1 MARLLWNEMKINW
14 LKHLP
19 SNDVDKEESLSN
31 LRKIYNSLF
40 QIQQK
45 TEKHFYENR
54 KHTITEIQFRGSNMS
69 MFCLSSCFIDSSVG
83 CCSVSSYLHYTKKI
97 SSKIYLCQG
106 GKIEEATLLKV
117 LMTVKGGTTIGFCLS
132 WLLYLGS
139 LSLSEWEKKRRYH
152 FSSNKTVNG
161 SINWITTI
169 TRLGTLNL

>member
-19 SNDVDKEESLSN
+19 SDDVDKEESLSN

-83 CCSVSSYLHYTKKI
+83 CCSVSSYLHYTKPRRRFI
-97 SSKIYLCQG
+97 SAKAEKSKKQLYWRFSWQW
-106 GKIEEATLLKV
+106 
-117 LMTVKGGTTIGFCLS
+117 KGETTIGFCLS